1 MSPPLCFNGIG
12 VVSDLEQW
20 GIIAAERTSSA
31 AMEFDDQRV
40 YGCMPESFGCGYE
53 APHKVSAVGVVAVF
67 PGDLLFICLEKFSEF
82 LL

>member
-1 MSPPLCFNGIG
+1 
-12 VVSDLEQW
+12 
-20 GIIAAERTSSA
+20 
-31 AMEFDDQRV
+31 MEFDDQRV